1 MRVRQL
7 VARVYLRQLILVL
20 FLGRCVYV
28 QHFMQ
33 TDPLISEFIIEIRRF
48 DDVDHEIEQIPDSQI
63 VGSLELDFS
72 QSTSLSISCFISCNW
87 PLNHSG
93 SDRVIGQV
101 FAYVWVSR
109 RLLLNYTAFDPL
121 IRLLAFTDCLDMF
134 QRSWSSVKVHGHMKK
149 YCDFKC
155 GLPSVT
161 RVSPLMHLEFHKMQP
176 TTPKNSVVVKLVA
189 DLCLLKQ
196 LNRSFFGTYL
206 RGHIGCT
213 LAPPGKYD
221 LMIRSQPFYV

>member
-7 VARVYLRQLILVL
+7 VARVHLRQLILVL

-28 QHFMQ
+28 QNFMQ

-72 QSTSLSISCFISCNW
+72 QSTSLSISCFIFCYW

-121 IRLLAFTDCLDMF
+121 IRLLAFTDCLDML
-134 QRSWSSVKVHGHMKK
+134 QRS
-149 YCDFKC
+149 
-155 GLPSVT
+155 
-161 RVSPLMHLEFHKMQP
+161 
-176 TTPKNSVVVKLVA
+176 
-189 DLCLLKQ
+189 
-196 LNRSFFGTYL
+196 
-206 RGHIGCT
+206 
-213 LAPPGKYD
+213 
-221 LMIRSQPFYV
+221 